1 MTKLKSKADKEF
13 NTERIIDWE
22 YWYFSF
28 SHLIN
33 LFKAL
38 TDLEF
43 LISTVRLFHLF
54 MQCRKKVFLKD
65 FVLGKGGL
73 ITEVDTDIKE
83 YFILEGKSKYEE
95 R

>member
-13 NTERIIDWE
+13 DTERIIDWE

-43 LISTVRLFHLF
+43 LISKVRLVRSF

-65 FVLGKGGL
+65 FRLGKGGL
-73 ITEVDTDIKE
+73 ITEADTDFKE
-83 YFILEGKSKYEE
+83 YFIWEGKSKYQE